1 MSDLPADA
9 APDAPHGRASAF
21 GRFVGRRPAAAAMW
35 GVLLLAIPVVLGVRW
50 YGEHRAQAAA
60 NALPVLTT
68 LPAFTL
74 TAQDG
79 RPFGSEQLRGRVW
92 VANFFFT
99 ACPSICPRL
108 SEHMAGLQGALGPE
122 GDRVHLVSFSVD
134 PRVDTPEVLRAYGQ
148 RYQARFDRWHLLTG
162 EAPDLQR
169 VAQEGFLQATEVR
182 ADDIPGRPRGYNI
195 LHSGNVVL
203 VDGRGRVRGYYRADA
218 AGAAAVVEAA
228 RQLLREPA
236 PRGP

>member
-1 MSDLPADA
+1 MTDTPA
-9 APDAPHGRASAF
+9 PTERTSAL
-21 GRFVGRRPAAAAMW
+21 GRFVARRPAATATWAA
-35 GVLLLAIPVVLGVRW
+35 LLVAIPVVMGLRW
-50 YGEHRAQAAA
+50 YGARRGRAA
-60 NALPVLTT
+60 NEALPVLAT

-74 TAQDG
+74 TAQNG
-79 RPFGSEQLRGRVW
+79 QPFGTTQLQGRVW

-108 SEHMAGLQGALGPE
+108 TEHMGRLQGMLAAE

-148 RYQARFDRWHLLTG
+148 RYRVDFDRWHLLTG

-182 ADDIPGRPRGYNI
+182 SDDVPGRPRGYNI

-203 VDGRGRVRGYYRADA
+203 VDARGRVRGYYRADE

-228 RQLLREPA
+228 RQLLREP
-236 PRGP
+236 

>member
-1 MSDLPADA
+1 V
-9 APDAPHGRASAF
+9 G
-21 GRFVGRRPAAAAMW
+21 FVQRRPAASAAW
-35 GVLLLAIPVVLGVRW
+35 GALLLAIPVVFGLRW
-50 YGEHRAQAAA
+50 YGSHRVRSASE
-60 NALPVLTT
+60 ALPVITT
-68 LPAFTL
+68 LPDFTL

-79 RPFGSEQLRGRVW
+79 RPFGSTQLRGRVW
-92 VANFFFT
+92 IANFFFT

-108 SEHMAGLQGALGPE
+108 TEHMGRLQGMLAPQ
-122 GDRVHLVSFSVD
+122 GDRVHLVGFSVD

-148 RYQARFDRWHLLTG
+148 RYRADFDRWHLLTG
-162 EAPDLQR
+162 EAPALQQ
-169 VAQEGFLQATEVR
+169 VAQQGFLQATEVR

-203 VDGRGRVRGYYRADA
+203 VDGRGRVRGYYRADD

-236 PRGP
+236 SP